1 MRQYDNET
9 IRQWDSTTMKQYD
22 NETVRQWDNTTMRQY
37 DNETVWKWDSMSKR
51 HYIETVCN
59 GAISPLWLE
68 VKHVR
73 PIFNLKGWGE
83 ESS

>member
-1 MRQYDNET
+1 MR
-9 IRQWDSTTMKQYD
+9 QYD
-22 NETVRQWDNTTMRQY
+22 NETVRQGDSTTMRQF
-37 DNETVWKWDSMSKR
+37 DNETVCQKGIN
-51 HYIETVCN
+51 IETVCN

-68 VKHVR
+68 VKHLR